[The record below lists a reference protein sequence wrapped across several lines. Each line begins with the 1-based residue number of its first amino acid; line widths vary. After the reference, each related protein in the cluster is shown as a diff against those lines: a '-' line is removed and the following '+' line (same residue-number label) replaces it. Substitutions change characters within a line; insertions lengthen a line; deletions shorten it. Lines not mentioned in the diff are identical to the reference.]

1 MGEAVIRRGGATDVE
16 PAIAVWAVANA
27 ARREGVPPRPEQAE
41 RARGHVDD
49 PEAVLF
55 VADDAGEVVGMALG
69 EQALS
74 DDGSGPP
81 VDGLC
86 HVSMVFVAPDRW
98 GEGLGGRLVDAL
110 LEEVRRRGATRGR
123 SCGPKW
129 ATRGPGDST
138 RGVASGPAKGKRT
151 SSEKES
157 FITRVSLWRRCDPG
171 RAGPRI
177 ATLRPTLTTPSPSA
191 AAHDSD
197 PRSRRR
203 SRRRDARPSSSRSPR
218 RSGRLRSPRISPLAK
233 RPCS

>member
-16 PAIAVWAVANA
+16 PAVAVWAVANA

-86 HVSMVFVAPDRW
+86 HVSMVFVAPA
-98 GEGLGGRLVDAL
+98 GERGSADGSLTRYSRRYGG
-110 LEEVRRRGATRGR
+110 GATRGR
-123 SCGPKW
+123 SCGPKG

-151 SSEKES
+151 SSGKES

-203 SRRRDARPSSSRSPR
+203 SRRRDALPSSSRTPR

>member
-16 PAIAVWAVANA
+16 PAVAVWAVANA

-41 RARGHVDD
+41 RARGYVDD
-49 PEAVLF
+49 PEVVLF

-110 LEEVRRRGATRGR
+110 LEEVRRRGYERAQLWTQMGNARDRRLYEGRGFR
-123 SCGPKW
+123 P
-129 ATRGPGDST
+129 
-138 RGVASGPAKGKRT
+138 
-151 SSEKES
+151 SEKEKDE
-157 FITRVSLWRRCDPG
+157 FG
-171 RAGPRI
+171 ERI
-177 ATLRPTLTTPSPSA
+177 VHYQSVLVATV
-191 AAHDSD
+191 
-197 PRSRRR
+197 
-203 SRRRDARPSSSRSPR
+203 
-218 RSGRLRSPRISPLAK
+218 
-233 RPCS
+233 

>member
-16 PAIAVWAVANA
+16 PAVAVWAVANA

-110 LEEVRRRGATRGR
+110 LEEVRRRGYERAQLWTQMGNARARRLYEGRG
-123 SCGPKW
+123 
-129 ATRGPGDST
+129 
-138 RGVASGPAKGKRT
+138 
-151 SSEKES
+151 
-157 FITRVSLWRRCDPG
+157 F
-171 RAGPRI
+171 
-177 ATLRPTLTTPSPSA
+177 
-191 AAHDSD
+191 
-197 PRSRRR
+197 
-203 SRRRDARPSSSRSPR
+203 RPSEREKDEF
-218 RSGRLRSPRISPLAK
+218 GERIVHYQSVLVATV
-233 RPCS
+233 

>member
-16 PAIAVWAVANA
+16 PAVAVWAVANA

-110 LEEVRRRGATRGR
+110 LEEVRRRGYERAQLWTQMGNARARRLYEGRGFR
-123 SCGPKW
+123 PSEREKDG
-129 ATRGPGDST
+129 
-138 RGVASGPAKGKRT
+138 SG
-151 SSEKES
+151 KES

-203 SRRRDARPSSSRSPR
+203 SRRRDALPSSSRTPR

>member
-86 HVSMVFVAPDRW
+86 YVSMVFVAPDRW

-110 LEEVRRRGATRGR
+110 LEEVRRRGYERAQLWTQMGNARARRLYEGRG
-123 SCGPKW
+123 
-129 ATRGPGDST
+129 
-138 RGVASGPAKGKRT
+138 
-151 SSEKES
+151 
-157 FITRVSLWRRCDPG
+157 F
-171 RAGPRI
+171 
-177 ATLRPTLTTPSPSA
+177 
-191 AAHDSD
+191 
-197 PRSRRR
+197 
-203 SRRRDARPSSSRSPR
+203 RPSEREKDEF
-218 RSGRLRSPRISPLAK
+218 GERIVHYQSVLVATV
-233 RPCS
+233 

>member
-16 PAIAVWAVANA
+16 PAVAVWAVANA

-110 LEEVRRRGATRGR
+110 LEEIRRRGYERAQLWTQRGNAR
-123 SCGPKW
+123 ARRLYEG
-129 ATRGPGDST
+129 RG
-138 RGVASGPAKGKRT
+138 
-151 SSEKES
+151 
-157 FITRVSLWRRCDPG
+157 F
-171 RAGPRI
+171 
-177 ATLRPTLTTPSPSA
+177 
-191 AAHDSD
+191 
-197 PRSRRR
+197 
-203 SRRRDARPSSSRSPR
+203 RPSEREKDEF
-218 RSGRLRSPRISPLAK
+218 GERIVHYQSVLVATV
-233 RPCS
+233 

>member
-16 PAIAVWAVANA
+16 PAVAVWAVANA

-49 PEAVLF
+49 PEVVLF

-110 LEEVRRRGATRGR
+110 LEEVRRRGYERAQLWTQMGNARARRLYEGRG
-123 SCGPKW
+123 
-129 ATRGPGDST
+129 
-138 RGVASGPAKGKRT
+138 
-151 SSEKES
+151 
-157 FITRVSLWRRCDPG
+157 F
-171 RAGPRI
+171 
-177 ATLRPTLTTPSPSA
+177 
-191 AAHDSD
+191 
-197 PRSRRR
+197 
-203 SRRRDARPSSSRSPR
+203 RPSEREKDEF
-218 RSGRLRSPRISPLAK
+218 GERIVHYQSVLVATV
-233 RPCS
+233 